1 MRPIFHEEK
10 QLAYSNHKEKLVQ
23 RRLHVKPLMDKLYTY
38 LENISFPQGRLKAA
52 INNALKLRKR
62 VYQIFEDGRVPLTN
76 NPVEQAIRPS
86 TLIRKNSLFAK
97 SPAGAQ
103 ANAIFY
109 TLVATANQNHLNIY
123 KYFKYLFDHLPNR
136 KDAGLEA
143 YLPWSKEIQAEC
155 HK

>member
-1 MRPIFHEEK
+1 M
-10 QLAYSNHKEKLVQ
+10 
-23 RRLHVKPLMDKLYTY
+23 
-38 LENISFPQGRLKAA
+38 KAA

-76 NPVEQAIRPS
+76 NPVEQAIRPSTLTS

-123 KYFKYLFDHLPNR
+123 KYFKYLFDHLLNR
-136 KDAGLEA
+136 KDTGLEA
-143 YLPWSKEIQAEC
+143 YLP
-155 HK
+155 